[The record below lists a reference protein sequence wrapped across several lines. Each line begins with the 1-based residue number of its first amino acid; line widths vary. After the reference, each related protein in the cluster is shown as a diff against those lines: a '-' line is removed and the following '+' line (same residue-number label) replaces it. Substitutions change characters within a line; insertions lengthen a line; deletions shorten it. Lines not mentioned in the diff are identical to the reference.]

1 MEWAIGKGYDLY
13 RPDTGKLEQV
23 QINPGQETS
32 VQIDGANVPAVKYEV
47 SGSTKYTVWLDG
59 HGVPVKFICDD
70 DSGKVTFTLAKC
82 AGCNAEVSQLNR
94 K

>member
-1 MEWAIGKGYDLY
+1 M
-13 RPDTGKLEQV
+13 
-23 QINPGQETS
+23 
-32 VQIDGANVPAVKYEV
+32 QIDGANVPAVKYEV
-47 SGSTKYTVWLDG
+47 SGSTMYTVWLDG

-70 DSGKVTFTLAKC
+70 DTGKVTFTLAKC